1 MATQKQRWQY
11 PENLGRNTQ
20 KSYVVFETYD
30 EPIVTLEGVLRN
42 TTSTG
47 ARQGNNNEGGEGD
60 SNIKKL
66 GRAVGNVGNRVIDF
80 RDTLTDSV
88 IGRGEAEAL
97 SSINV
102 DFERNKEIESGNT
115 ASLYLPVSVVFPD
128 GASYENTDLG
138 MAGAAGERALQ
149 NGKGA
154 VGSIADVVKQ
164 GLSTFYDGI
173 TGAQGG
179 AVGSVLVNNLL
190 KSPDLKTT
198 QILKDNVSL
207 ATRVVLNPNSR
218 VLFKDVVFREFAF
231 SFKLIAS
238 SRYEADQIEG
248 MIKFFRS
255 ELYPETI
262 FSNASNPSDKGIA
275 LGMKYPNR
283 FKIRMMYDGKQVF
296 NKIKPAYLKAVN
308 TTYNQTQQSFHPSI
322 DGGKPKPFEVDL
334 TLSFQE
340 SEKLDK
346 KDIVK
351 KGF

>member
-1 MATQKQRWQY
+1 MEKWQY
-11 PENLGRNTQ
+11 PENLKTETQ
-20 KSYVVFETYD
+20 KSYVVFETVK
-30 EPIVTLEGVLRN
+30 EPVVTLQGVISN
-42 TTSTG
+42 TTRTIN
-47 ARQGNNNEGGEGD
+47 QDNNNNEEGNG
-60 SNIKKL
+60 SRTQRVVK
-66 GRAVGNVGNRVIDF
+66 AVNEVIDR
-80 RDTLTDSV
+80 RDEFTDRI
-88 IGRGEAEAL
+88 IGRNEAGAL
-97 SSINV
+97 SGINV
-102 DFERNKEIESGNT
+102 NVDYQKLSILDGTGDT

-173 TGAQGG
+173 TGSQGG

-198 QILKDNVSL
+198 QVLKDNVSL

-238 SRYEADQIEG
+238 SKHEADQIEG
-248 MIKFFRS
+248 MIKFFRK

-262 FSNASNPSDKGIA
+262 FTNGSNPSDKGIA
-275 LGMKYPNR
+275 LGMKYPSR
-283 FKIRMMYDGKQVF
+283 FMIRMMYDGKQVF

-308 TTYNQTQQSFHPSI
+308 TTYNQTQQSFHPSS
-322 DGGKPKPFEVDL
+322 DGSKPKPFEVDL

-340 SEKLDK
+340 SLKLS
-346 KDIVK
+346 KDDIK
-351 KGF
+351 AGF